1 MMNPPAVTVSHDPT
15 PLELIFAKKFRD
27 ALEHKDY
34 ALTAAKFRG
43 TFAIQSAKDPQAVT
57 INCSD
62 HAIALAGGIQG
73 KPALIITINLSNP
86 AAKPKI
92 KGLIQHPMLALNVG
106 KLLEFP
112 EVSWADA
119 LKRFWE
125 QHHEV
130 AGMPSGLTVRCLDE
144 DRQLSVG
151 HSDSAAYFQGKAR
164 DLSEAFAGGS
174 PFVELLVTGRLTGR
188 FTFQQATVMSDVT
201 LAMML
206 GEV

>member
-1 MMNPPAVTVSHDPT
+1 MINAPAVTVDRDPA
-15 PLELIFAKKFRD
+15 PLTLIFAKKIRD

-34 ALTAAKFRG
+34 AQEAAKLNG

-57 INCSD
+57 ITCFDQTIS
-62 HAIALAGGIQG
+62 LANGIQG
-73 KPALIITINLSNP
+73 KPDVIITINLNDP

-92 KGLIQHPMLALNVG
+92 KGLIQHPLLTLKIG

-130 AGMPSGLTVRCLDE
+130 PGMPSGLTVRCLDE

-151 HSDSAAYFQGKAR
+151 QSDTSAYFEGNAK
-164 DLSEAFAGGS
+164 DLSEAFSGGS

-188 FTFQQATVMSDVT
+188 YTFEQATVMSDVT

-206 GEV
+206 GEA